1 MSVSVVLLAVHIG
14 RISPHADSRFEAAMI
29 ICQCKVVTTRCVAHA
44 LDSGA
49 STTAQVC
56 RQTKAGGDCG
66 SCVLTIK
73 AIVSQHASDLPPLD
87 ALRRVERLGRLTRR

>member
-1 MSVSVVLLAVHIG
+1 
-14 RISPHADSRFEAAMI
+14 MI
-29 ICQCKVVTTRCVAHA
+29 ICHCKVVTTRCVAQA

-73 AIVSQHASDLPPLD
+73 SLVGQHASIDRPHLD
-87 ALRRVERLGRLTRR
+87 AVRRMGRRGRLARQ